1 METINVE
8 LSSLKYKD
16 HILMAC
22 LCPFLYQISAKLQ
35 LSPLNFVTI
44 FNFIPHALKLT
55 RHLYSTNTRLDL
67 KEKITRLGK
76 EALINQI
83 LMIKGPKYRDNPQLR
98 PGEEV
103 DKS

>member
-1 METINVE
+1 MSI
-8 LSSLKYKD
+8 
-16 HILMAC
+16 
-22 LCPFLYQISAKLQ
+22 FIS
-35 LSPLNFVTI
+35 NFCKASI
-44 FNFIPHALKLT
+44 ISIKFCDNFQFYTTCRHALKLM